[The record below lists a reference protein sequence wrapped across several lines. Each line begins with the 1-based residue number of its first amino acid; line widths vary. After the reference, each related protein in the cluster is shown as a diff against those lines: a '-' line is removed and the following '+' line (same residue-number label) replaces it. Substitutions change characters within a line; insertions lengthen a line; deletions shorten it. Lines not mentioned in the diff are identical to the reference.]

1 MSLKDAGISREPN
14 GTFNAEY
21 CKWCY
26 DDGKSVCTGLEEL
39 LNFLESHVSN
49 AAWYPEQAGAYFE
62 DQIPKL
68 NQWKQEETN
77 YLPLL
82 KAEQIPSPGSALCF
96 ILRENDKV
104 ETDR

>member
-1 MSLKDAGISREPN
+1 MEP
-14 GTFNAEY
+14 FNAKY

-49 AAWYPEQAGAYFE
+49 AAWPPEQARAYFKA
-62 DQIPKL
+62 QIPKL

-77 YLPLL
+77 S
-82 KAEQIPSPGSALCF
+82 PST
-96 ILRENDKV
+96 ENRADPIAGICSV
-104 ETDR
+104 LYIAGER

>member
-82 KAEQIPSPGSALCF
+82 KAGQVPLPACALSF
-96 ILRENDKV
+96 ILRENGKM